1 MASSENNNI
10 FSNNFG
16 LKDANP
22 FSNNISH
29 NLFSKNSQTKRLNG
43 YDSTILNNA
52 NFKDVND
59 EELSIDYRI
68 REKEDVLKE
77 LETRI
82 KTAENYGSQNESLGL
97 KAKRQ
102 RIIQELTS
110 LEKQKAYSERFSSTK
125 PVSVTFKEKIPALY
139 HVQDF
144 VSRKLLAKISKKV
157 HSFVALSDSLE
168 QLSDISK
175 SVDELMDMNIPY
187 GERSQNYEKLTQY
200 LSKANSIHSKI
211 SKTIRK

>member
-10 FSNNFG
+10 FSDNFG

-22 FSNNISH
+22 FSNEISH
-29 NLFSKNSQTKRLNG
+29 NPFNKNSQTKRLNG

-52 NFKDVND
+52 NFKDVD
-59 EELSIDYRI
+59 DGELSIDYRI

-77 LETRI
+77 LETKI

-102 RIIQELTS
+102 RILQELAS
-110 LEKQKAYSERFSSTK
+110 LEKQKAYGERYSSSKPLSE
-125 PVSVTFKEKIPALY
+125 TFKEKIPVLY
-139 HVQDF
+139 YLQNF
-144 VSRKLLAKISKKV
+144 VSRNILAKISKKV

-175 SVDELMDMNIPY
+175 SVDELMDLNIPY
-187 GERSQNYEKLTQY
+187 GERSQNYEKLTLY
-200 LSKANSIHSKI
+200 LGRANSIHSKI
-211 SKTIRK
+211 SKTIRM